1 MSTAGPAL
9 PGPVV
14 VMGVSGCG
22 KTTVGEA
29 LAARVGVPYADADSF
44 HSPANV
50 AKMASGHALD
60 DDDRAPWLES
70 IATWL
75 QQHRSGAVVS
85 CSALKRRYR
94 DVLRSRASD
103 VAFLHLDGDPAVLGE
118 RVANRPGHFMP
129 ASLLQSQLAALE
141 RLQPDERGVT
151 VDLTLPVDRIVDTAV
166 TRLSDLG
173 GLNR

>member
-1 MSTAGPAL
+1 MTTAGPAL

-29 LAARVGVPYADADSF
+29 LAARIGVPYADADSF

-75 QQHRSGAVVS
+75 HEHRGGAVVS

-94 DVLRSRASD
+94 DVLRSRTSD
-103 VAFLHLDGDPAVLGE
+103 VAFLHLDGDPDVLGE
-118 RVANRPGHFMP
+118 RVAHRPGHFMP

-151 VDLTLPVDRIVDTAV
+151 IDLTLSVDRIVDAAV
-166 TRLSDLG
+166 KRLSDLG